1 MKFAENGSPPRVP
14 EIDALAPG
22 VAIASRWSDLPPD
35 TQSTLPVRRCAFPGS
50 ALSLSRS
57 WPPSVFWLLVKLT
70 NCPDCSTLNDGPVA
84 ETCVGARG
92 ASGKLEL
99 VPHLMQELK
108 AAGVD
113 VVVTISYPAAA
124 AAKASGVPT
133 VLASGSGDPVKTGL
147 VESLARPG
155 GNVTGIADDASTL
168 STKRL
173 SLLTA
178 LLPKLHRVAMLWNKD
193 DLGMSMRYEASANA
207 AQGVGITVQPL
218 GVREP
223 DDFNEAFEAM
233 TRDPPDAI
241 LMVSDS
247 LTLLNRKRVIDYA
260 AAHRLPAIYEADSIV
275 RDGGLMSYG
284 ADSRESF
291 DRAAAMVDRILKGT
305 KPAELPVEQPTRYQF
320 VINLKTA
327 KSIGLEIP
335 ATLTALADEVIE

>member
-1 MKFAENGSPPRVP
+1 MQRRDFIVLFGGLAAAVP
-14 EIDALAPG
+14 LAALAQTAKVYRVGTLTPG
-22 VAIASRWSDLPPD
+22 PPVSSTADRGAIL
-35 TQSTLPVRRCAFPGS
+35 F
-50 ALSLSRS
+50 
-57 WPPSVFWLLVKLT
+57 
-70 NCPDCSTLNDGPVA
+70 DGLAKRGYVLGQNLIH
-84 ETCVGARG
+84 EARG
-92 ASGKLEL
+92 AAGKLER
-99 VPHLMQELK
+99 VPQLMQELK

-113 VVVTISYPAAA
+113 VVITLGYPAAA

-155 GNVTGIADDASTL
+155 GNVTGIADDASML

-173 SLLTA
+173 SLLAA
-178 LLPKLHRVAMLWNKD
+178 LLPRLRRVAMLWNKD
-193 DLGMSMRYEASANA
+193 DLGMSMRYETSASA
-207 AQGVGITVQPL
+207 AQGVGIIVQPL

-223 DDFNEAFEAM
+223 DDFNEAFAAM

-247 LTLLNRKRVIDYA
+247 LTVLNRKRVIDYA

-284 ADSRESF
+284 ADTRESF
-291 DRAAAMVDRILKGT
+291 DRAAAMVDLILKGA

-320 VINLKTA
+320 VVNLKTA

>member
-1 MKFAENGSPPRVP
+1 MLGQNLIHE
-14 EIDALAPG
+14 
-22 VAIASRWSDLPPD
+22 
-35 TQSTLPVRRCAFPGS
+35 
-50 ALSLSRS
+50 
-57 WPPSVFWLLVKLT
+57 
-70 NCPDCSTLNDGPVA
+70 
-84 ETCVGARG
+84 ARG

-99 VPHLMQELK
+99 VPRLMRELK
-108 AAGVD
+108 AAAMD
-113 VVVTISYPAAA
+113 VVVTVSYPAAA

-147 VESLARPG
+147 VESLAHPG

-193 DLGMSMRYEASANA
+193 DLGMSMRYEASAKT
-207 AQGVGITVQPL
+207 AQGAGFTVQPL

-260 AAHRLPAIYEADSIV
+260 AAHRLPAIYEEASIV

-284 ADSRESF
+284 ADPARIFRSRRIDGRSHPQRYETSRPSG
-291 DRAAAMVDRILKGT
+291 RAAYALPICHQFKDSEINRTRNSSDADCARGRSDRIMPRDFGFAGRAYLEGEGT
-305 KPAELPVEQPTRYQF
+305 QLT
-320 VINLKTA
+320 
-327 KSIGLEIP
+327 IGP
-335 ATLTALADEVIE
+335 

>member
-1 MKFAENGSPPRVP
+1 MEMRRRDFIALLGGTAAASPLG
-14 EIDALAPG
+14 ALAQTARFYRVG
-22 VAIASRWSDLPPD
+22 
-35 TQSTLPVRRCAFPGS
+35 TLTAGPAVS
-50 ALSLSRS
+50 ATGDRGAVLFDGLAKLGY
-57 WPPSVFWLLVKLT
+57 VLGQNLVH
-70 NCPDCSTLNDGPVA
+70 
-84 ETCVGARG
+84 EARG
-92 ASGKLEL
+92 AAGRLERL
-99 VPHLMQELK
+99 PQLMQELK

-124 AAKASGVPT
+124 AAMASGIPT

-155 GNVTGIADDASTL
+155 GNVTGIADDASVL

-173 SLLTA
+173 SLLAA
-178 LLPKLHRVAMLWNKD
+178 LLPRLRRVAMLWNKD
-193 DLGMSMRYEASANA
+193 DLAMSMRYETSASA
-207 AQGVGITVQPL
+207 AQGVGIIVQPL

-223 DDFNEAFEAM
+223 DDFNEAFAAM

-260 AAHRLPAIYEADSIV
+260 AEHRLPAIYEADSIV

-284 ADSRESF
+284 ADTRESF
-291 DRAAAMVDRILKGT
+291 ERAAAMVDLILKGA

-320 VINLKTA
+320 VVNLKTA

>member
-1 MKFAENGSPPRVP
+1 MIRRREFIGLIVAAAWPFAAVAQTTKVYRVGTLTAGPPISLMAERGAVLFVR
-14 EIDALAPG
+14 LAKHG
-22 VAIASRWSDLPPD
+22 YML
-35 TQSTLPVRRCAFPGS
+35 GHN
-50 ALSLSRS
+50 
-57 WPPSVFWLLVKLT
+57 LVH
-70 NCPDCSTLNDGPVA
+70 
-84 ETCVGARG
+84 EARG

-99 VPHLMQELK
+99 VPRLMQELK

-124 AAKASGVPT
+124 AAKVSGVPT

-147 VESLARPG
+147 VESLAHPG
-155 GNVTGIADDASTL
+155 GNVTGIADDASIL

-173 SLLTA
+173 SLLA
-178 LLPKLHRVAMLWNKD
+178 AMLPKLHRVAMLWNRD
-193 DLGMSMRYEASANA
+193 DLGMSMRYDASAEA
-207 AQGVGITVQPL
+207 AKGAGIIAQPL

-233 TRDPPDAI
+233 KRDPPDAI

-260 AAHRLPAIYEADSIV
+260 AAHRLPAIYEAESIV
-275 RDGGLMSYG
+275 REGGLMSYG
-284 ADSRESF
+284 ADSGESF
-291 DRAAAMVDRILKGT
+291 DRAAAMVDLILRGT
-305 KPAELPVEQPTRYQF
+305 KPADLPVEQPTRYQF

-327 KSIGLEIP
+327 KSIGLDIP